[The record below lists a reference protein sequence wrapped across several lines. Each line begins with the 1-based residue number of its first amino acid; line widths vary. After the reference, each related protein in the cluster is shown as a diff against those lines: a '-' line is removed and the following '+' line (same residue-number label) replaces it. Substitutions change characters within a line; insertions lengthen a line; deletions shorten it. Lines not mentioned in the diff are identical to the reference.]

1 MQSGAS
7 CLIQN
12 SFGISYK
19 NARLKKKEAECIINE
34 IKPGDETR
42 QEQNVQVQNHFS
54 KYHNKRN
61 RSNEDDDVAITK
73 NCNMIDHR
81 TNQPT
86 NQQTDRMEL
95 RIKSKLHRYVKAK
108 HTKCDLFAVA
118 RVIHTFYSL
127 LVLSIR
133 LELLVVL

>member
-7 CLIQN
+7 YFVPDPELIWYFVQ
-12 SFGISYK
+12 K
-19 NARLKKKEAECIINE
+19 CQAEKKEAECIINE

-86 NQQTDRMEL
+86 NKPTEWN
-95 RIKSKLHRYVKAK
+95 
-108 HTKCDLFAVA
+108 
-118 RVIHTFYSL
+118 
-127 LVLSIR
+127 
-133 LELLVVL
+133 